1 MSSRLNRLRK
11 SRIPFRRNQPGFGL
25 DGGDDSTGGG
35 QEDLFTGFGVDD
47 TTTQQS
53 SAPTP
58 SLEIS
63 DEEGITIGS
72 GGSRRVKKTAL
83 ESLLEFQKEYF
94 GKRITTAGNQRKR
107 LAPWYPWVEL
117 RKRTTPLPN
126 IQDYLVAIA
135 NASTSQFSGLLNNV
149 EPSTFI
155 QDRNIGQMFDIS
167 DAIFGGSKEDGNKS
181 GSVIILLRKNKK
193 AQVIFPG
200 RSTTSYKT
208 KNGQTVQFVWTSS
221 VEFNWVDYSSLP
233 PGNVGAGTVTKANE
247 ETPIDILVT
256 KDITDVGKVES
267 NLSLTNSVS
276 VAENYIIDGWL
287 PSKSNRTQERLNYR
301 LFYFSERDNLQYN
314 DGMGLRYEGSLLLK
328 ERLQDLESMD
338 DVTMTQLS
346 GLSQEQKSKIKMNP
360 QRQLTDR
367 SSSNK
372 RRYRLTDKSSKPKS
386 RLSRFKK
393 RRF

>member
-11 SRIPFRRNQPGFGL
+11 SRIPFRKNAPGNTGFGIG
-25 DGGDDSTGGG
+25 DDDSTGGG
-35 QEDLFTGFGVDD
+35 QEDLLFGLGTDG
-47 TTTQQS
+47 TKSQQS
-53 SAPTP
+53 STPTP
-58 SLEIS
+58 SFSSSETS
-63 DEEGITIGS
+63 DEEESITFNS
-72 GGSRRVKKTAL
+72 KSVKKTAL

-94 GKRITTAGNQRKR
+94 IKRIITLAGNQGKR

-135 NASTSQFSGLLNNV
+135 SPTDSQGMVVDSQFSDLLNDV
-149 EPSTFI
+149 EPTTFI
-155 QDRNIGQMFDIS
+155 QDQNIGQMFDIS

-208 KNGQTVQFVWTSS
+208 KSGQTVQFVWTSS

-233 PGNVGAGTVTKANE
+233 DGPVGAGTVTKASE

-256 KDITDVGKVES
+256 NGMPDIKKVES

-287 PSKSNRTQERLNYR
+287 PSKSNRTQERLK
-301 LFYFSERDNLQYN
+301 LQT
-314 DGMGLRYEGSLLLK
+314 LLLL
-328 ERLQDLESMD
+328 RA
-338 DVTMTQLS
+338 
-346 GLSQEQKSKIKMNP
+346 
-360 QRQLTDR
+360 
-367 SSSNK
+367 
-372 RRYRLTDKSSKPKS
+372 
-386 RLSRFKK
+386 
-393 RRF
+393 